1 MECILLPANMMRSNE
16 YRRLQNV
23 DKLFLIGIYSV
34 HGNEALFHI
43 DAKNAKQYIG
53 KDVTKYGMHEK
64 LRRLIDSGLIKVAAW
79 ENIGGTMSNV
89 RMFEFLYPV
98 EQN

>member
-1 MECILLPANMMRSNE
+1 MEYVLLPADMMRSNE

-23 DKLFLIGIYSV
+23 DKLFLIGIYTV
-34 HGNEALFHI
+34 HGKESLFHV

-53 KDVTKYGMHEK
+53 KDATKYGMHEK
-64 LRRLIDSGLIKVAAW
+64 IQRLVDSGLIKIVHW
-79 ENIGGTMSNV
+79 ENVKGTMRNV

-98 EQN
+98 EQI